1 MALTFEKNIFI
12 LLQYENCKVKKL
24 LFYNKTDGIIDKL

>member
-1 MALTFEKNIFI
+1 MVLTFEKNIFI
-12 LLQYENCKVKKL
+12 LLQYGNYKVKKL